1 VRHFDWPAAVRQR
14 YGLETDPSSIPV
26 LIPVLVAEHGLV
38 FE

>member
-26 LIPVLVAEHGLV
+26 LVAEHGLV